1 MEDQTETFAKKLGDE
16 NLDQSITSISLL
28 EPAAPLCIHKHQL
41 SKKALILPSKSLSCC
56 TMATSMCDLLICV
69 IDEFQMM

>member
-28 EPAAPLCIHKHQL
+28 EPAAPMHSQASALQKSINFTILIPLIKKSQL
-41 SKKALILPSKSLSCC
+41 LYHGYFH
-56 TMATSMCDLLICV
+56 V
-69 IDEFQMM
+69 